1 MKRKLHI
8 LFWLLLVSVLVVF
21 LVRRGKKDEASSVTE
36 PQPSSAVADPVPNTA
51 PLPPP
56 KLAGP
61 VANPAAPTDPE
72 EAAEAAVMKQIRD
85 SVKSNPA
92 NAIVLARAAR
102 QRFGDSRASDERDN
116 LLVQSYL
123 NLQDREAVRVEMH
136 YYYQHHPQGRWGNYL
151 FALTNVG
158 PNSP

>member
-1 MKRKLHI
+1 MKRTIHI
-8 LFWLLLVSVLVVF
+8 LFWLLLATVLVVF
-21 LVRRGKKDEASSVTE
+21 LVRRGHKDEAATE
-36 PQPSSAVADPVPNTA
+36 PQPSSATANPVPEQA

-56 KLAGP
+56 KFAGP
-61 VANPAAPTDPE
+61 AAGPGAPTNPE
-72 EAAEAAVMKQIRD
+72 EVAEAAMMKQIRD
-85 SVKSNPA
+85 MVKSDPA
-92 NAIVLARAAR
+92 KAVVLARAAR
-102 QRFGDSRASDERDN
+102 QRFGDSRNSDERDN

-123 NLQDREAVRVEMH
+123 NMQDKDAVRTEMH